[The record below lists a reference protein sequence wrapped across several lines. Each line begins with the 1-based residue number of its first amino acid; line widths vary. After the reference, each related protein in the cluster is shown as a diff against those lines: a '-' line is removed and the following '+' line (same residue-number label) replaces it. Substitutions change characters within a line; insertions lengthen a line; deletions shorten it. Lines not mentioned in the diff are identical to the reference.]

1 MTHEEIIQLAREAGA
16 FKDNPL
22 PELWESFFI
31 NFAALVAA
39 AEREACA
46 RLCEARDQGYFNRE
60 DAEARRCAAAIR
72 AIGKKAPT
80 LVEKYY
86 GTK

>member
-1 MTHEEIIQLAREAGA
+1 MTNEDILKLAQAAGIVVTGDA
-16 FKDNPL
+16 VWRL
-22 PELWESFFI
+22 CE
-31 NFAALVAA
+31 LVAA
-39 AEREACA
+39 REREMCA

-60 DAEARRCAAAIR
+60 DAEALRCAAAIR